1 MAKYLHLGV
10 QTRIV
15 MKEPAIPLDEKDRVQ
30 ALHAYGILDT
40 DPEQDYDEIV
50 QLAAQI
56 CEIETAHLSLI
67 DSERQWLKAKV
78 GFGSTEI
85 DRKLA
90 FCSHTILQDDIL
102 LVPDATKD
110 DRFLNNPLVKGTP
123 EIRFYAGMPLVSES
137 GHNIGSL
144 CVIDVKPRVLR
155 DNQIHALRILSKQV
169 MKQLELR
176 KAVRH
181 LEEQRKQLKETNE
194 INSRLLS
201 IIGHDVRAPLS
212 SLSGLIHLI
221 ANGML
226 SQVEMSQALMQ
237 VKNTMTSTEFL
248 LHDLL
253 QWATAQQERNSF
265 VQEKIIP
272 HEIIQELIKI
282 FNQEF
287 VNKEN
292 RLFNEISPSTKV
304 GFDKNIVRFV
314 FRNLLLNA
322 SKFTEQGTIR
332 IYAEKQGSYT
342 LIHIQDTGRGMS
354 QERVN
359 SLFDWKMKAST
370 PGTKGEKGSG
380 LALLLCYDLL
390 TKNGA
395 TIAVRSKE
403 AEGSTFSIALPS
415 AD

>member
-1 MAKYLHLGV
+1 MDKYLHLGI

-15 MKEPAIPLDEKDRVQ
+15 MKEPAIPHDEKDRVQ
-30 ALHAYGILDT
+30 ALHAYDILDT
-40 DPEQDYDEIV
+40 EPEQDYNEIV

-56 CEIETAHLSLI
+56 CEIETAHISLI

-78 GFGSTEI
+78 GFGTQDI

-110 DRFLNNPLVKGTP
+110 DRFSGNPLVTGSP
-123 EIRFYAGMPLVSES
+123 EIRFYAGMPLVSEN

-144 CVIDVKPRVLR
+144 CVIDVKPRMLR
-155 DNQIHALRILSKQV
+155 EDQIEALRILSKQV

-176 KAVRH
+176 KAVRN

-201 IIGHDVRAPLS
+201 IIGHDLRGPLS

-221 ANGML
+221 TNGL
-226 SQVEMSQALMQ
+226 LTQEEMTKALTQ

-265 VQEKIIP
+265 VEEKIAL
-272 HEIIQELIKI
+272 HEVIQELMKI
-282 FNQEF
+282 FDQEF
-287 VNKEN
+287 ASKAN
-292 RLFNEISPSTKV
+292 RLVNEVSTSLKV
-304 GFDKNIVRFV
+304 KFDKNIVRFV

-322 SKFTEQGTIR
+322 NKFTEQGTICIR
-332 IYAEKQGSYT
+332 AEERGHNT
-342 LIHIQDTGRGMS
+342 VLHIQDTGTGMS
-354 QERVN
+354 QERVD

-395 TIAVRSKE
+395 TIKVSSKE
-403 AEGSTFSIALPS
+403 GEGSTFSVTLPS